1 MKIQQ
6 EKAVAGLFLAEK
18 LNGEYLRDHTA
29 ANSCPADKKR
39 EKA

>member
-1 MKIQQ
+1 
-6 EKAVAGLFLAEK
+6 LD
-18 LNGEYLRDHTA
+18 GEYLRDHTA